1 MESPFSG
8 GEFKPEELY
17 KASAERF
24 FELLKT
30 FATPT
35 PAASG
40 VARDWSQM
48 AGPLAT
54 QLEQWLRMSQSAG
67 SWFSAPGAAAAAPG
81 FMGSQG
87 WPFGPL
93 PLGPAAVQKP
103 ETQRIWELAARFA
116 QLQTQLAAHWSEIAR
131 AAAQRFI
138 ERAGVPSATASLDQT
153 LKLYE
158 LWVAC
163 AEEAYAA
170 TARGEDFSRL
180 QSELANVS
188 AAILVEQRRHAE
200 SLAKAFGLPTRNE
213 LDVLYTHVKDL
224 SRRLAEL
231 AVRAQPPPRA
241 EPQPRAQRPKTNKS
255 KPRARAKGAAG
266 KRRGRA

>member
-1 MESPFSG
+1 M
-8 GEFKPEELY
+8 
-17 KASAERF
+17 
-24 FELLKT
+24 
-30 FATPT
+30 
-35 PAASG
+35 
-40 VARDWSQM
+40 
-48 AGPLAT
+48 
-54 QLEQWLRMSQSAG
+54 
-67 SWFSAPGAAAAAPG
+67 GA
-81 FMGSQG
+81 Q

-116 QLQTQLAAHWSEIAR
+116 QLQTQLAAHWGEIGR
-131 AAAQRFI
+131 SAAQRFI
-138 ERAGVPSATASLDQT
+138 ARAGALSAAPSLQQT

-158 LWVAC
+158 LWIAC

-170 TARGEDFSRL
+170 TARSEDFSRL
-180 QSELANVS
+180 QGELANVS

-213 LDVLYTHVKDL
+213 VDVLYAHVKEL

-231 AVRAQPPPRA
+231 TAAPEPPKRPR
-241 EPQPRAQRPKTNKS
+241 RPAAHAKTPKS
-255 KPRARAKGAAG
+255 ARSKRRTP

>member
-1 MESPFSG
+1 
-8 GEFKPEELY
+8 
-17 KASAERF
+17 
-24 FELLKT
+24 
-30 FATPT
+30 
-35 PAASG
+35 
-40 VARDWSQM
+40 
-48 AGPLAT
+48 
-54 QLEQWLRMSQSAG
+54 
-67 SWFSAPGAAAAAPG
+67 
-81 FMGSQG
+81 
-87 WPFGPL
+87 
-93 PLGPAAVQKP
+93 VQKP
-103 ETQRIWELAARFA
+103 ETQRTWELAARFA
-116 QLQTQLAAHWSEIAR
+116 QVQTQLAAHWGEIAR
-131 AAAQRFI
+131 GAAQRFVA
-138 ERAGVPSATASLDQT
+138 RAGVPAAPPSLEQT

-213 LDVLYTHVKDL
+213 VDVLYAHVKDL

-231 AVRAQPPPRA
+231 AAGSPPP
-241 EPQPRAQRPKTNKS
+241 QRPA
-255 KPRARAKGAAG
+255 ARAKTGKGARSKGSAR

>member
-8 GEFKPEELY
+8 TEFKPEELY

-24 FELLKT
+24 FELLKS
-30 FATPT
+30 FATPGAGGT
-35 PAASG
+35 
-40 VARDWSQM
+40 ARDWSQM

-67 SWFSAPGAAAAAPG
+67 SWFSAPGAAAAGAAPG
-81 FMGSQG
+81 FMGAQ

-103 ETQRIWELAARFA
+103 ETQRIWELAAQFA
-116 QLQTQLAAHWSEIAR
+116 HLQTQLAAHWGEIAR
-131 AAAQRFI
+131 SAAQRFI
-138 ERAGVPSATASLDQT
+138 ARAGVSAASPSLDQT

-188 AAILVEQRRHAE
+188 AGILVEQRRHAE

-213 LDVLYTHVKDL
+213 VDVLYAHVKDL
-224 SRRLAEL
+224 SRRLEEL
-231 AVRAQPPPRA
+231 AAAPRPPA
-241 EPQPRAQRPKTNKS
+241 RAQRPA
-255 KPRARAKGAAG
+255 ARAKTPKGARKQG
-266 KRRGRA
+266 RRVKRRGRA

>member
-1 MESPFSG
+1 MAAHVAVR
-8 GEFKPEELY
+8 GELVLR
-17 KASAERF
+17 AGRCGRSARI
-24 FELLKT
+24 
-30 FATPT
+30 
-35 PAASG
+35 
-40 VARDWSQM
+40 
-48 AGPLAT
+48 
-54 QLEQWLRMSQSAG
+54 
-67 SWFSAPGAAAAAPG
+67 
-81 FMGSQG
+81 MGSQ

-103 ETQRIWELAARFA
+103 ETQRVWELAARFA
-116 QLQTQLAAHWSEIAR
+116 QLQTQLAVHWGEIAR
-131 AAAQRFI
+131 SAAQRFI
-138 ERAGVPSATASLDQT
+138 ARAGVPSAPPSLEQT

-213 LDVLYTHVKDL
+213 VDVLYAHVKEL

-231 AVRAQPPPRA
+231 AAGSAPP
-241 EPQPRAQRPKTNKS
+241 QRP
-255 KPRARAKGAAG
+255 PARAKTAKGARTKGSAR

>member
-1 MESPFSG
+1 METPFSG

-17 KASAERF
+17 KASTERF

-30 FATPT
+30 FATPA
-35 PAASG
+35 PAGA
-40 VARDWSQM
+40 AAAPDWSQM
-48 AGPLAT
+48 AAPLAT

-67 SWFSAPGAAAAAPG
+67 SWFSAPGAASAGATPG
-81 FMGSQG
+81 FTASQ

-116 QLQTQLAAHWSEIAR
+116 QLQTQLATHWGEIAR
-131 AAAQRFI
+131 SAAQRFVA
-138 ERAGVPSATASLDQT
+138 RAGVPTAPPSLEQT
-153 LKLYE
+153 LQLYE

-163 AEEAYAA
+163 AEEAYAV

-213 LDVLYTHVKDL
+213 VDVLYAHVKDL
-224 SRRLAEL
+224 SRRLVEL
-231 AVRAQPPPRA
+231 AAAAQPPP
-241 EPQPRAQRPKTNKS
+241 QAQRPA
-255 KPRARAKGAAG
+255 ARAKTRKAPRAKGSAR

>member
-30 FATPT
+30 FAAPS
-35 PAASG
+35 PAAG
-40 VARDWSQM
+40 GAAHDWSQM

-67 SWFSAPGAAAAAPG
+67 SWFSAPGAAPAAPG
-81 FMGSQG
+81 LMGSQ

-116 QLQTQLAAHWSEIAR
+116 QLQTQLAAHWGEIAR
-131 AAAQRFI
+131 SAAQRFI
-138 ERAGVPSATASLDQT
+138 ARAGVPSAPPSLEQT

-213 LDVLYTHVKDL
+213 VDVLYAHVKEL

-231 AVRAQPPPRA
+231 AAGSAPP
-241 EPQPRAQRPKTNKS
+241 QRPA
-255 KPRARAKGAAG
+255 ARAKTAKTAKGARTRGSAR

>member
-8 GEFKPEELY
+8 SEFKPEELY

-35 PAASG
+35 PRPAARRATGRRWQVRSRRSSNNGCACRSPRG
-40 VARDWSQM
+40 VGSPPRALRRARR
-48 AGPLAT
+48 A
-54 QLEQWLRMSQSAG
+54 
-67 SWFSAPGAAAAAPG
+67 G
-81 FMGSQG
+81 FMGSQ

-103 ETQRIWELAARFA
+103 ETQRVWELAARFA
-116 QLQTQLAAHWSEIAR
+116 QLQTQLAVHWGEIAR
-131 AAAQRFI
+131 SAAQRFI
-138 ERAGVPSATASLDQT
+138 ARAGVPSAPPSLEQT

-213 LDVLYTHVKDL
+213 VDVLYAHVKEL

-231 AVRAQPPPRA
+231 AAGSAPP
-241 EPQPRAQRPKTNKS
+241 QRP
-255 KPRARAKGAAG
+255 PARAKTAEGRPAPKALRR